1 MTRKKMMAGNWKMNK
16 TVAEAVV
23 LTQDISNQYDKEWEG
38 VDVVLCPPF
47 VDLKPAKTVL
57 DFDKVKISVG
67 AQNVHWEPEGAF
79 TGEISVAMLKEIGC
93 EYCIVGHSERRTLFG
108 ETDRVRGRV
117 PCGARCGRDRRVRV
131 RSGARCL
138 RRA

>member
-79 TGEISVAMLKEIGC
+79 TGEISVAMLKEIG
-93 EYCIVGHSERRTLFG
+93 
-108 ETDRVRGRV
+108 
-117 PCGARCGRDRRVRV
+117 
-131 RSGARCL
+131 
-138 RRA
+138 